1 MSQRSPLDRPHL
13 SADRALPAC
22 LRRWWSGRWSGSLR
36 VMLEETGV
44 FLLSDLLPLRAT
56 DRVLILGDTAQSIAD
71 LLDSR
76 VALEQPPITLG
87 PPGDELAGLPSGSLP
102 FEDDVFT
109 IIISGH
115 QQHTW
120 DDDELLAFLQES
132 WRVLT
137 HNGIIVCWDVAPSR
151 SKRVNAIW
159 RRLLAKRGQPFRLR
173 TFAEF
178 GRLGREAGFAWIQ
191 TLTLRPFLWPP
202 GPRLTVLMRK
212 EHYDERTIGL
222 AEGETPLPTKAR
234 PTEDRRRP
242 AQSGP

>member
-1 MSQRSPLDRPHL
+1 MSQRSPLDPPRL
-13 SADRALPAC
+13 SADRALPAT
-22 LRRWWSGRWSGSLR
+22 LRRWWASLR

-44 FLLSDLLPLRAT
+44 FLLPDLLPLRAT
-56 DRVLILGDTAQSIAD
+56 DRVLVLGDSAESIAD

-76 VALEQPPITLG
+76 VALDLPPIALS
-87 PPGDELAGLPSGSLP
+87 PSNEELAPLP
-102 FEDDVFT
+102 FEDDAFT

-115 QQHTW
+115 QQHDW
-120 DDDELLAFLQES
+120 DDTELLAFLEQS

-159 RRLLAKRGQPFRLR
+159 HRLLAKREQPLRLR

-212 EHYDERTIGL
+212 EHYDEQTIEL
-222 AEGETPLPTKAR
+222 AEGETPLPNQGETN
-234 PTEDRRRP
+234 
-242 AQSGP
+242 